1 MRRSERAHFAGNL
14 VGLSNHWINRY
25 FVMGGLRPHNSFLKS
40 GRILA
45 TADASG
51 GPIRSWFGKD
61 AYTNTDVGPVTLTDG
76 TDDILQLIGAPLV
89 VPPLTMIFECY
100 PPPGAGT
107 YCMFAI
113 GDPAGGGSMTGW
125 KIAVDGGTWL
135 VGTKP
140 GTDWVT
146 TVASYGEQRQ
156 LMALR
161 IDGTN
166 GDFLVNSYSGGK
178 NAYNTTSLST
188 PDAPTNYVTFG
199 GCRTPSAT
207 WTDFGAYMIGTWAL
221 YDRALPLDTIKS
233 IVWGDNIEGLFDFEY
248 EEGLLLPTSLE
259 QEGFRGRNDDGSES
273 GASWIA
279 AQDSNFSMP
288 KNTNFRVRFLINTS
302 GGASAKQYQLEYR
315 ASGGAW
321 IKVT

>member
-40 GRILA
+40 GRIL
-45 TADASG
+45 TTVDASG
-51 GPIRSWFGKD
+51 SPIRSWFGKD
-61 AYTNTDVGPVTLTDG
+61 AYTNTDIGPVTLTDG
-76 TDDILQLIGAPLV
+76 TDDILRLVGAPLI
-89 VPPLTMIFECY
+89 VPPLTLFYECY
-100 PPPGAGT
+100 PPAGLGS

-113 GDPAGGGSMTGW
+113 GDAAGGGSMTGW
-125 KIAVDGGTWL
+125 KIAVDSGSWMI
-135 VGTKP
+135 
-140 GTDWVT
+140 VT
-146 TVASYGEQRQ
+146 EPSAIWSTSVTAYANQRQ

-166 GDFLVNSYSGGK
+166 GDLVINSYSGGK
-178 NAYNTTSLST
+178 NAYNTTSLTT
-188 PDAPTNYVTFG
+188 PDAPMNYVTFG
-199 GCRTPSAT
+199 GARTPSGT
-207 WTDFGAYMIGTWAL
+207 WTDFGAYKIGTWAL

-248 EEGLLLPTSLE
+248 EEGVIVPSYVE

-279 AQDSNFSMP
+279 GQDTDFSVP
-288 KNTNFRVRFLINTS
+288 AGQNFRLRFLLNTTNDRPS
-302 GGASAKQYQLEYR
+302 EQYQVEYEDSQGHWR
-315 ASGGAW
+315 
-321 IKVT
+321 KLQ